1 MDGVINILKP
11 PGMTSHD
18 VVNYLRRII
27 KIKRI
32 GHTGTLDPGAAGV
45 LPVCIGKATKI
56 VEFLTRDTKE
66 YICELT
72 LGNATDTYDKYG
84 NFLYEDIDCSF
95 INFNDLNKAIKNFIG
110 EIEQKPPKFSAIKI
124 NGKRAYD
131 LAREGLDFAIPS
143 RKVTIYNIEVLSF
156 NSPKALLK
164 VECSKGTYIRSLCN
178 DIGEELKVKGYMSFL
193 LRIRTG
199 RFNIKNAVPLDIINK
214 DNYHK
219 YVNKMEDALEL
230 PRYDVGLDYKKM
242 ILNGNK
248 IKIKDDLASQLVKIY
263 CQSEFLGIGKIED
276 KTLKIEKLL
285 I

>member
-18 VVNYLRRII
+18 VVDYLRRKI

-45 LPVCIGKATKI
+45 LPVCIGKATRI
-56 VEFLTRDTKE
+56 AQYLTSDTKE

-84 NFLYEDIDCSF
+84 TFLYENSDCSEVGF
-95 INFNDLNKAIKNFIG
+95 EELNRALRKFIG
-110 EIEQKPPKFSAIKI
+110 DIEQKPPKFSAIKI

-131 LAREGLDFAIPS
+131 LAREGLDFDIPS
-143 RKVTIYNIEVLSF
+143 RKVTIFNLELLSF
-156 NSPKALLK
+156 TPPKALLK

-178 DIGEELKVKGYMSFL
+178 DIGEDLKVKGYMSFL
-193 LRIRTG
+193 LRTRTG
-199 RFNIKNAVPLDIINK
+199 RFNVKDAIPLDIINE
-214 DNYHK
+214 DNYRL
-219 YVNKMEDALEL
+219 YMVKMEDALEF
-230 PRYDVGLDYKKM
+230 PRYNIDPNYKKM
-242 ILNGNK
+242 ILSGNR
-248 IKIKDDLASQLVKIY
+248 IKLKEDLPSQLVKMF
-263 CQSEFLGIGKIED
+263 CQNEFLGIGKIED
-276 KTLKIEKLL
+276 KMLKVEKLL

>member
-18 VVNYLRRII
+18 VVDYLRKKI
-27 KIKRI
+27 KIKKI

-56 VEFLTRDTKE
+56 VEYLTSDIKE

-84 NFLYEDIDCSF
+84 NFLYENIDYSG
-95 INFNDLNKAIKNFIG
+95 IDLIELNKVLTKFIG

-131 LAREGLDFAIPS
+131 LARKGLEFDVPS
-143 RKVTIYNIEVLSF
+143 RKVKIFNIEVLGF
-156 NSPKALLK
+156 NAPKALLK
-164 VECSKGTYIRSLCN
+164 VECSKGTYIRTLCN
-178 DIGEELKVKGYMSFL
+178 DIGEELKVNGYMSFL
-193 LRIRTG
+193 LRTRTG
-199 RFNIKNAVPLDIINK
+199 RFNIKDAIPLDAINE
-214 DNYHK
+214 DTYRL
-219 YVNKMEDALEL
+219 YMVKMEDALEFQ
-230 PRYDVGLDYKKM
+230 RYDIDSKYKKM
-242 ILNGNK
+242 VLNGNR
-248 IKIKDDLASQLVKIY
+248 IKIKEDLPNQLVKMF
-263 CQSEFLGIGKIED
+263 CQNEFLGIGKIED
-276 KTLKIEKLL
+276 KILKVEKLL